1 MRDTRPLF
9 LAHLLPLVCFLLRT
23 VLPPQPYNTMVFV
36 PGRAAVAMLGQMRA
50 NWLLTIVF
58 VAGSTLIFYPYAPP
72 TAPDSALITSSTKT
86 VKTKTV
92 KSSTPHVYRNH
103 TGATTG
109 ATCCLEARWRSVG
122 RGLAPQPACVEI
134 PCHLLEMAWQIG
146 PTLRPPSATAGSGVY
161 KDLTPMRDTPVVT
174 EARVAM
180 LAKLPTY
187 VAT

>member
-1 MRDTRPLF
+1 M
-9 LAHLLPLVCFLLRT
+9 
-23 VLPPQPYNTMVFV
+23 VLV
-36 PGRAAVAMLGQMRA
+36 PGRAAVAMLGQMRP

-58 VAGSTLIFYPYAPP
+58 VAGTTLIFYPYAPP
-72 TAPDSALITSSTKT
+72 TAPDLALITTSTKN

-92 KSSTPHVYRNH
+92 KSNTPHVYRNH
-103 TGATTG
+103 TM
-109 ATCCLEARWRSVG
+109 CCLEARWPSVG
-122 RGLAPQPACVEI
+122 RGLAAQPACVEI

-146 PTLRPPSATAGSGVY
+146 PTLRPPSATAGGGVY
-161 KDLTPMRDTPVVT
+161 KDLMAMHDTPVVR

>member
-1 MRDTRPLF
+1 M
-9 LAHLLPLVCFLLRT
+9 
-23 VLPPQPYNTMVFV
+23 
-36 PGRAAVAMLGQMRA
+36 AMLGQMRA

-146 PTLRPPSATAGSGVY
+146 PTLRPPSATAGGGVF
-161 KDLTPMRDTPVVT
+161 KDLMAMRDTPVVR
-174 EARVAM
+174 EARMVM
-180 LAKLPTY
+180 LVKLPTC
-187 VAT
+187 VALLTRGEGASSTSAA

>member
-1 MRDTRPLF
+1 M
-9 LAHLLPLVCFLLRT
+9 
-23 VLPPQPYNTMVFV
+23 VL

-58 VAGSTLIFYPYAPP
+58 VAGTTLIFYPYAPP
-72 TAPDSALITSSTKT
+72 TAPDSALITSSTKI

-103 TGATTG
+103 TG

-146 PTLRPPSATAGSGVY
+146 PTLRPPSATAGGGVC
-161 KDLTPMRDTPVVT
+161 KDLMAMRDTPVVR
-174 EARVAM
+174 EARMVM
-180 LAKLPTY
+180 LVKLPTY
-187 VAT
+187 VALLTRGEGASSTSAA